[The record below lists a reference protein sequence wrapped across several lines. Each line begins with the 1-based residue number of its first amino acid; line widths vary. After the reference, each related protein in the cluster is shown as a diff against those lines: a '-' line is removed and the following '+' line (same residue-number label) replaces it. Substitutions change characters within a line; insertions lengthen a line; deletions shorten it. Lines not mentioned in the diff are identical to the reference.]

1 MSRTAVVTVGA
12 KRTREYAL
20 SCLSLFNRGV
30 DEVHLVG
37 IGDSIS
43 KAAEVAR
50 VVAAEFGLEPASA
63 DVGPLRKGDAVMT
76 RSTFRLRFS
85 APPPSPLK
93 STAIAPRP
101 ANFASFTSYH
111 LLIDHLLTE
120 EGSLTLGIEGYPRL
134 LRITPTESGFQCSPD
149 ESVTNSFAQ
158 QRNQEDWKKSEEMM
172 ASVTEA
178 FYRAGFVVSHRWEQI
193 AAKLGQFDDV
203 VIGLDTNILFNCV
216 ITQQLLDALT
226 LTCPPGT
233 APNWILLIVP
243 NTVMHEIE
251 QAANSRNDRGQLSK
265 VGRMGYRALEEILE
279 LDQSKDIRGVSLLI
293 VGETDPVLDAR
304 VELRGLR
311 EDFKRLNGS
320 TAGPQ
325 GRLSPKMSVG
335 DTIIRDQ
342 FKCFLRQLN
351 FHKGTFFLTADK
363 SNSALGQAEGLHSIY
378 CPPAYWRNILQTSSP
393 LLPPE
398 VDYGSERLP
407 MNVPLGKLIY
417 EMAVQFGS
425 IFISANGDS
434 VRLDCDTRG
443 DSLEQWMSRG
453 LRIAHQDLTKLVAR
467 YQQTARIPL
476 GVAEAFCES
485 ETRSSFF

>member
-1 MSRTAVVTVGA
+1 MSGKAVVTVGA

-30 DEVHLVG
+30 DQIDLVG

-50 VVAAEFGLEPASA
+50 MVANDFGGEPASA
-63 DVGPLRKGDAVMT
+63 EVSQIRRGQTLMT
-76 RSTFRLRFS
+76 RSTFHLRFGGTA
-85 APPPSPLK
+85 APEPKP
-93 STAIAPRP
+93 TTIATRVPGFVS
-101 ANFASFTSYH
+101 FARYH
-111 LLIDHLLTE
+111 LLLDHLLAE
-120 EGSLTLGIEGYPRL
+120 EGSLLFSSDKNQNL
-134 LRITPTESGFQCSPD
+134 LRITPTQSGFQCSPG
-149 ESVTNSFAQ
+149 EGLTSSLTH
-158 QRNQEDWKKSEEMM
+158 QRTQEDWKKGEEVVS
-172 ASVTEA
+172 SVTEA
-178 FYRAGFVVSHRWEQI
+178 LYRSGFVLSRRWEQI
-193 AAKLGQFDDV
+193 AAKLGQFDDIV
-203 VIGLDTNILFNCV
+203 LGLDTNILFNCV
-216 ITQQLLDALT
+216 ITQQLLDAL
-226 LTCPPGT
+226 LFTCPPGA

-251 QAANSRNDRGQLSK
+251 QAANSRNENGQLSR

-311 EDFKRLNGS
+311 EDFKRNS
-320 TAGPQ
+320 PAGTSV
-325 GRLSPKMSVG
+325 RWSPKMSVG

-342 FKCFLRQLN
+342 FKAFLRQLN

-363 SNSALGQAEGLHSIY
+363 SNSALGQAEGLQSIY
-378 CPPAYWRNILQTSSP
+378 CPPAYWKNTMQSSTE
-393 LLPPE
+393 LAPPE
-398 VDYGSERLP
+398 MDYGGERLA
-407 MNVPLGKLIY
+407 MNIPLGKLVY

-425 IFISANGDS
+425 VFVSANGDS

-453 LRIAHQDLTKLVAR
+453 LRMAPQDLAKLTAR
-467 YQQTARIPL
+467 YQQSARVPL

-485 ETRSSFF
+485 EPRGAFF